1 MIDRLIDAIKKK
13 ENPTVVGLDPT
24 LEMMPEHLK
33 KKYLRQ
39 YGPTPEGVA
48 EMFFAYTI

>member
-33 KKYLRQ
+33 KK
-39 YGPTPEGVA
+39 
-48 EMFFAYTI
+48 